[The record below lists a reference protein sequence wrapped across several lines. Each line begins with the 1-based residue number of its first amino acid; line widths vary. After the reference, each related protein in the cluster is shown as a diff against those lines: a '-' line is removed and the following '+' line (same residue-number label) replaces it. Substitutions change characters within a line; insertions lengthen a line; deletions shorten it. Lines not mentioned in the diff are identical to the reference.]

1 MHPNS
6 IVKKKYFTRD
16 ILLMSECIMDPTLP
30 RTNFIKI
37 YHGSMELNIP
47 ISLFEEGTAKV
58 RPDEARKLREKLR
71 CQYPWLTD
79 NAVDVILKSSSE
91 EMSRLIEQRKS
102 AAQKAREMLR
112 SGRYRQAL
120 DFLDVHLDLYPE
132 DADCWY
138 VRSEALFK
146 LDRPEEAFRAMRHAQ
161 NLGQQKRAGSM
172 TVRK

>member
-1 MHPNS
+1 
-6 IVKKKYFTRD
+6 
-16 ILLMSECIMDPTLP
+16 MDRTLP
-30 RTNFIKI
+30 RTYFIKI
-37 YHGSMELNIP
+37 HHGSMELNIP
-47 ISLFEEGTAKV
+47 TSLFDEGTAKV
-58 RPDEARKLREKLR
+58 RPTEANMLREKLK

-79 NAVDVILKSSSE
+79 NAVDVILNSSSE

-132 DADCWY
+132 DVDCWY

-146 LDRPEEAFRAMRHAQ
+146 LDRPKEAFRAMRHAQ
-161 NLGQQKRAGSM
+161 NIGQKKQGIS
-172 TVRK
+172 TTGRK